1 MDGNDVTASRW
12 LVAAL
17 LVSLLGYAHQSLG
30 FAPQSPP
37 WLRDGVLGTLV
48 LALAATVLLR
58 HRARSAEEE
67 SWFRLLGLGVAA
79 FALGHLLEVVLDA
92 TGRSDFPTV
101 ADGVTLLA
109 YPLLL
114 TGMCRALK
122 PHLHDLRLIVAL
134 DGATGTLAGAAFA
147 SWAISPLLS
156 HVGGGT
162 FATSALLVSALA
174 NAVLVSVGIGAVGL
188 VDADRRRPFAIM
200 AAGMVVFTVAD
211 ISRVYQVA
219 LDRFVLGSWLEAL
232 AAAGLSLFA
241 VGATARRRGSEHLLP
256 GAGALG
262 VPIVASALAVVVL
275 AASPRWA
282 VAPVPTSLAL
292 LTLVGCATR
301 ILLVMREL
309 RELAAMRAQ
318 ALTDELTGVAN
329 RRALY
334 HHLDELFSAAQ
345 HDTSGPAGGTVQV
358 RPFVVALIDLDHFKE
373 VNDTFGHN
381 AGDALL
387 RAVVGR
393 FSAALKELATPHLL
407 ARLGGDEFAVV
418 LHETDSRNAA
428 LKIGAALHESLREPV
443 ELDEAVLHAQASIG
457 LALAPKHGENRGDLL
472 FAADTAM
479 YAAKTSGS
487 SVVLHSPDT
496 VGDRRQR
503 LEVAEDLFNAIERRE
518 LTVAYQPIR
527 TPDRTLVGAE
537 ALVRWDHP
545 VRGWI
550 DPEDLLMVA
559 ERYRI
564 TRAIAERV
572 LDVSLADLSR
582 WRIAGVPM
590 TMSVN
595 ISASDLRDDAIVDLV
610 AQSLLEH
617 HLTPEVLT
625 IEITESAMMHDPEK
639 SFAVMRALDELGVNL
654 SVDDYGT
661 GYSSLQY
668 LLELPIDEIK
678 LSRTFVAGLAH
689 EERARA
695 IVASTIELTH
705 ALGVRM
711 VAEGV
716 EDALTLIALQ
726 EMGCDRV
733 QGYHIGRPMPA
744 MEFFAQLDRP
754 TSGKHRLPEPRAAGT
769 LHL

>member
-1 MDGNDVTASRW
+1 
-12 LVAAL
+12 
-17 LVSLLGYAHQSLG
+17 
-30 FAPQSPP
+30 
-37 WLRDGVLGTLV
+37 
-48 LALAATVLLR
+48 
-58 HRARSAEEE
+58 
-67 SWFRLLGLGVAA
+67 
-79 FALGHLLEVVLDA
+79 
-92 TGRSDFPTV
+92 
-101 ADGVTLLA
+101 
-109 YPLLL
+109 
-114 TGMCRALK
+114 
-122 PHLHDLRLIVAL
+122 
-134 DGATGTLAGAAFA
+134 
-147 SWAISPLLS
+147 
-156 HVGGGT
+156 
-162 FATSALLVSALA
+162 
-174 NAVLVSVGIGAVGL
+174 
-188 VDADRRRPFAIM
+188 
-200 AAGMVVFTVAD
+200 
-211 ISRVYQVA
+211 
-219 LDRFVLGSWLEAL
+219 
-232 AAAGLSLFA
+232 
-241 VGATARRRGSEHLLP
+241 
-256 GAGALG
+256 
-262 VPIVASALAVVVL
+262 
-275 AASPRWA
+275 
-282 VAPVPTSLAL
+282 
-292 LTLVGCATR
+292 
-301 ILLVMREL
+301 
-309 RELAAMRAQ
+309 
-318 ALTDELTGVAN
+318 
-329 RRALY
+329 
-334 HHLDELFSAAQ
+334 
-345 HDTSGPAGGTVQV
+345 
-358 RPFVVALIDLDHFKE
+358 
-373 VNDTFGHN
+373 
-381 AGDALL
+381 
-387 RAVVGR
+387 
-393 FSAALKELATPHLL
+393 
-407 ARLGGDEFAVV
+407 
-418 LHETDSRNAA
+418 
-428 LKIGAALHESLREPV
+428 V

-503 LEVAEDLFNAIERRE
+503 LEVAEDLFKAIERRE

-545 VRGWI
+545 VRRWI

-695 IVASTIELTH
+695 IIASTIDLTH

-716 EDALTLIALQ
+716 EDAQTLIALQ

-733 QGYHIGRPMPA
+733 QGLP
-744 MEFFAQLDRP
+744 
-754 TSGKHRLPEPRAAGT
+754 HRAADAGDGVLRAARSPDEWQAPSPRATSRRHAAPLT
-769 LHL
+769 ATTRRRCLARVERP